1 MWICI
6 FSGIVACKQAK
17 TLVSEVINV
26 YLAEVSNVRLHT
38 VACYFSLFS
47 KRCSFP
53 YTKMM
58 LMLRELIE
66 SHSLIALMYWL
77 GKQWLMSPNND
88 ETAVHGYSEIWILII
103 RSYASEDVL

>member
-17 TLVSEVINV
+17 TLVSEVING

-66 SHSLIALMYWL
+66 SHSLITLLYWL
-77 GKQWLMSPNND
+77 GKQWLMNPNND
-88 ETAVHGYSEIWILII
+88 ETAVHGYSGICVKYG
-103 RSYASEDVL
+103 S

>member
-1 MWICI
+1 MWICV

-58 LMLRELIE
+58 LMHEGAYRKPPSHCASVLAWQAMADE
-66 SHSLIALMYWL
+66 S
-77 GKQWLMSPNND
+77 KQ
-88 ETAVHGYSEIWILII
+88 
-103 RSYASEDVL
+103 